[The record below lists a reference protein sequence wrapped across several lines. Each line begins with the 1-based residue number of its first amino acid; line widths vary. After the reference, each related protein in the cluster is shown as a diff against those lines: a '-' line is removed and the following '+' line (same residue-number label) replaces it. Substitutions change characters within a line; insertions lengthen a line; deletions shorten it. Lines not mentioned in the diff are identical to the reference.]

1 MMPARP
7 PPETAMFELKP
18 LHKEALPAALERAER
33 YRLLNEPLEAESI
46 CLDVLE
52 VDPDN
57 ARAIVTLLLALSDQF
72 ERRLGEKFN
81 QARALLDRI
90 DDGDMRAYYDG
101 ILCERRAKVSLARHE
116 PGAGHVAY
124 EWFRRAMHQYEAA
137 HAIRPAGND
146 DTILRWNTCARI
158 LNRNPS
164 VVAGTDEVSN
174 HMLE

>member
-1 MMPARP
+1 VTSDARIREP
-7 PPETAMFELKP
+7 KPTIEQARDAGTSVLVMSHLEQPQQELYYDEISNAP
-18 LHKEALPAALERAER
+18 VANRLEE
-33 YRLLNEPLEAESI
+33 LVGLN
-46 CLDVLE
+46 V
-52 VDPDN
+52 
-57 ARAIVTLLLALSDQF
+57 
-72 ERRLGEKFN
+72 RREKVWGGGV
-81 QARALLDRI
+81 RALLDRI
-90 DDGDMRAYYDG
+90 DDGYMRAYYDG